1 MDTIV
6 AISTNFAFAALAAV
20 VAICGLLAVA
30 ILVGK
35 KLRIANS
42 ASRGLPA
49 NEKVSDP
56 DLAAQALLK
65 KTLQLNAKLEQR
77 LNDVESRLH
86 EHTENISD
94 FMTEARTDGLTG
106 LPNRRAIDDELG
118 RRLAAWR
125 EKGEPLYVA
134 LLDVDFFKKFND
146 KFGHLAGD
154 AVLASIGRSLA
165 HAARQGD
172 MVGRLGGEEFAVI
185 FAVRDEAQAIL
196 AIERIRKVIEK
207 TEVPFEGKSLRV
219 TASCGLAVAGAES
232 STSELLKHADL
243 ALYAAK
249 ADHRNCSHFYN
260 GVRSQRITKEPC
272 GPVSPSVTEDGA
284 IVESRPVVR
293 KAALSH
299 LMAELSRDLRHKLDE
314 LTRV

>member
-1 MDTIV
+1 MASSSSKTMEPSSDQDV
-6 AISTNFAFAALAAV
+6 AASA
-20 VAICGLLAVA
+20 LLA
-30 ILVGK
+30 
-35 KLRIANS
+35 
-42 ASRGLPA
+42 
-49 NEKVSDP
+49 
-56 DLAAQALLK
+56 

-86 EHTENISD
+86 EHTENITD

-118 RRLAAWR
+118 RRLTAWR
-125 EKGEPLYVA
+125 EVQQPLFVA
-134 LLDVDFFKKFND
+134 LLDVDYFKKFND

-185 FAVRDEAQAIL
+185 FAVRDEDQATL

-207 TEVPFEGKSLRV
+207 TEVPFEGKMLRV
-219 TASCGLAVAGAES
+219 TASCGLAVAGVEANA
-232 STSELLKHADL
+232 SELLKHADL

-249 ADHRNCSHFYN
+249 ADARNCSHFYN
-260 GVRSQRITKEPC
+260 GVRSQRITQGEC
-272 GPVSPSVTEDGA
+272 GPVSPSVTEA
-284 IVESRPVVR
+284 AAAVVESRPVVR
-293 KAALSH
+293 KAALSN